1 LLYDA
6 VMYITKRSFG
16 ETRQDG
22 FRFWGYE
29 KRKRKDGSVRV
40 SERWASPESFKS
52 MCEISKRAA
61 SRSQKRNPERHAA
74 NKRAWEAKN
83 IEVVR
88 KQKREWFRKHYSK
101 NSAKY
106 VEYAAARR
114 QRLQERSGNSRI
126 ERSTINSIY
135 EASHR
140 ATKCTGIQFHVDHIK
155 PLSRGGM
162 HIPNNLQI
170 LPAKI
175 NLQKSDKEF

>member
-1 LLYDA
+1 
-6 VMYITKRSFG
+6 MNKRFFG
-16 ETRQDG
+16 EEREDG

-61 SRSQKRNPERHAA
+61 LRSQKRNPERHAA
-74 NKRAWEAKN
+74 NKKAWESKN

-101 NSAKY
+101 NSARY

-114 QRLQERSGNSRI
+114 RKLHERSSGLMVDQ
-126 ERSTINSIY
+126 STINSIY
-135 EASHR
+135 EASQR
-140 ATKCTGIQFHVDHIK
+140 ITKCTGIQFHVDHIK

-162 HIPNNLQI
+162 HAPNNLQI
-170 LPAKI
+170 LPARI
-175 NLQKSDKEF
+175 NLQKRDKVF